1 MAKPK
6 SGEGEQLPEVSWQA
20 GSSMADVADGLPVT
34 FQGSFSV
41 HPVEGG
47 SWERLVSAVRVAW
60 RVSTAESPALQTT
73 DLWSN
78 PSAPL

>member
-6 SGEGEQLPEVSWQA
+6 SGEGEQRPEVSWQA
-20 GSSMADVADGLPVT
+20 GFSMADVAVGLPVT

-41 HPVEGG
+41 HPAEGG
-47 SWERLVSAVRVAW
+47 SWERPGSAVRVAW

-73 DLWSN
+73 DLRSN
-78 PSAPL
+78 SSAPM

>member
-1 MAKPK
+1 
-6 SGEGEQLPEVSWQA
+6 
-20 GSSMADVADGLPVT
+20 MADVADGLPVT

-41 HPVEGG
+41 NLVEDG
-47 SWERLVSAVRVAW
+47 SWERPVSTVRVAW
-60 RVSTAESPALQTT
+60 RVSIADSPALQTT